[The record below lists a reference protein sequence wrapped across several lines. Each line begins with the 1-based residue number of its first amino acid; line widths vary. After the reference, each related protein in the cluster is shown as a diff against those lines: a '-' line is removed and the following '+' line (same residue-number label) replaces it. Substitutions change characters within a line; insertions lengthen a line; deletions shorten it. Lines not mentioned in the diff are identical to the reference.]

1 MDYIN
6 ISQTIGIDT
15 LINKKLLAAS
25 AIFKHVRKGEVLK
38 LANLHNVD
46 AEVLDKIT
54 ILEIK
59 SERIKDAD
67 KVANVKRELELLS
80 ASWLEA
86 VEQDDSVRRIH
97 AELKTINE
105 ALWEIE
111 DDIRDKERAR
121 EFDQVFIDLARS
133 VYVTN
138 DQRAN
143 AKKELNIYLGSEI
156 VEEKSYQDYS

>member
-1 MDYIN
+1 M
-6 ISQTIGIDT
+6 
-15 LINKKLLAAS
+15 
-25 AIFKHVRKGEVLK
+25 
-38 LANLHNVD
+38 
-46 AEVLDKIT
+46 LDGT
-54 ILEIK
+54 WRR
-59 SERIKDAD
+59 S
-67 KVANVKRELELLS
+67 
-80 ASWLEA
+80 
-86 VEQDDSVRRIH
+86 VEQDETVNRIH

-121 EFDQVFIDLARS
+121 EFDERFIELARS

-143 AKKELNIYLGSEI
+143 AKRELNIYLGSEI

>member
-1 MDYIN
+1 MTMDI
-6 ISQTIGIDT
+6 IQVPVSPG
-15 LINKKLLAAS
+15 
-25 AIFKHVRKGEVLK
+25 
-38 LANLHNVD
+38 
-46 AEVLDKIT
+46 EVLDKIT

-59 SERIKDAD
+59 SERISDAG
-67 KVANVKRELELLS
+67 KLANVKRELELLQ
-80 ASWLEA
+80 ASWQQSVPE
-86 VEQDDSVRRIH
+86 DDTVRRLH
-97 AELKTINE
+97 DELKTINE

-138 DQRAN
+138 DERAN

-156 VEEKSYQDYS
+156 VEEKSYQDYQ